1 MRIGEICSR
10 DVVTCKA
17 NSSAFEL
24 ARLMR
29 DEHVGSVIVVDD
41 SDGQDVP
48 VGIVTDRDLVIQVLA
63 TQVEPQAVT
72 AGDMMK
78 PACTVLESE
87 VVYDAIWTMRRA
99 GARRLPVV
107 DGSNSLF
114 GIVSADD
121 LAQFLAAEI
130 TELSR
135 ISPQQRRIEA
145 DRFAS
150 SSGR

>member
-17 NSSAFEL
+17 NASALDL

-29 DEHVGSVIVVDD
+29 DQHVGTVIVVND

-63 TQVEPQAVT
+63 TGVQPDAVT

-78 PACTVLESE
+78 PVCTVLESE
-87 VVYDAIWTMRRA
+87 VVYDAIWAMRRA
-99 GARRLPVV
+99 GARRMPVV
-107 DGSNSLF
+107 DGTNALF
-114 GIVSADD
+114 GIVSVDD
-121 LAQFLAAEI
+121 LSQFLAEEL

-135 ISPQQRRIEA
+135 ISPQQRRTES
-145 DRFAS
+145 DLFAPTA
-150 SSGR
+150 R

>member
-10 DVVTCKA
+10 DVVSCKA
-17 NSSAFEL
+17 DFSALEL

-41 SDGQDVP
+41 SDGQEVP
-48 VGIVTDRDLVIQVLA
+48 VGIVTDRDLVVQVLA
-63 TQVEPQAVT
+63 TGVDPEVVT

-107 DGSNSLF
+107 DGSNSLY
-114 GIVSADD
+114 GIVSVDD
-121 LAQFLAAEI
+121 LSQFLAEEL

-135 ISPQQRRIEA
+135 ISPQQRRTES
-145 DRFAS
+145 DLFAA
-150 SSGR
+150 SGKH